1 MRNPLNFGQIETFKG
16 LVSRISTDGSWWW
29 CYCQLLAQCV
39 AEDPILWTFFP
50 FKLHPTNTMS
60 LECTKKLWIY
70 FGVLQIKNI
79 IHTQQRDYS
88 VCDCFT
94 TRNVDTISN
103 DENSPDLAVTFDD
116 HEFRWLSIVS
126 FQGVINFVILYVL
139 KVKCL
144 KYESNLQYA

>member
-1 MRNPLNFGQIETFKG
+1 MEVDDNATASFWRS
-16 LVSRISTDGSWWW
+16 V
-29 CYCQLLAQCV
+29 LLKTLYF
-39 AEDPILWTFFP
+39 ELFFP